1 MGLIEECAEEL
12 ERLYAASRVYQVST
26 EIVGEPQASPVE
38 KEISLIVKSVHEP
51 SIDEIPLL
59 GALLEAFDFS
69 EIYEYERVVEAP
81 GGSRAEHLAR
91 FLQEALSTGRAVIM
105 VAPSLLGVSLAGRIP
120 EELVEELDQGAMA
133 QVSVRS
139 DGLLYLP
146 LKEAV
151 DEQAIEVVGKSN
163 SESSGERA
171 SWLIEEARRRG
182 IRTRGPVFLPD
193 NRAVA
198 EYVTSIGS
206 RGYLYRVPVTK
217 LAAVLLAIDHCL
229 DRDDLEEM
237 RRPEVSSHT
246 VYALRLSEGQ
256 LKSLTSTLIGLQGV
270 RGSLLARLPQK
281 LEPFFERGSRE
292 TVAEVLR
299 KLAVL

>member
-1 MGLIEECAEEL
+1 
-12 ERLYAASRVYQVST
+12 
-26 EIVGEPQASPVE
+26 
-38 KEISLIVKSVHEP
+38 
-51 SIDEIPLL
+51 
-59 GALLEAFDFS
+59 
-69 EIYEYERVVEAP
+69 
-81 GGSRAEHLAR
+81 
-91 FLQEALSTGRAVIM
+91 
-105 VAPSLLGVSLAGRIP
+105 
-120 EELVEELDQGAMA
+120 
-133 QVSVRS
+133 
-139 DGLLYLP
+139 
-146 LKEAV
+146 
-151 DEQAIEVVGKSN
+151 VGKSN

-171 SWLIEEARRRG
+171 RWLMEEARRRG

-256 LKSLTSTLIGLQGV
+256 LKSLTSTLIELQGV

>member
-105 VAPSLLGVSLAGRIP
+105 VAPSLLGVSPWPG
-120 EELVEELDQGAMA
+120 
-133 QVSVRS
+133 
-139 DGLLYLP
+139 
-146 LKEAV
+146 
-151 DEQAIEVVGKSN
+151 
-163 SESSGERA
+163 
-171 SWLIEEARRRG
+171 
-182 IRTRGPVFLPD
+182 
-193 NRAVA
+193 
-198 EYVTSIGS
+198 
-206 RGYLYRVPVTK
+206 GYLK
-217 LAAVLLAIDHCL
+217 
-229 DRDDLEEM
+229 
-237 RRPEVSSHT
+237 SW
-246 VYALRLSEGQ
+246 
-256 LKSLTSTLIGLQGV
+256 LKSLT
-270 RGSLLARLPQK
+270 RARWPRSASGQTGC
-281 LEPFFERGSRE
+281 FTCRSRRLW
-292 TVAEVLR
+292 TSR
-299 KLAVL
+299 PSR